1 MRLEELIVRHCA
13 PTLAGLKTGNLFS
26 CQTEDEEKLLA
37 DIRRVNRQFAS
48 RGIRLIP
55 MEYREG
61 RALIYMYRPQK
72 LKKDLSDKTARRLL
86 AAQNYP
92 VSQESQCVAYL
103 IRRLEIGTVFPH
115 EIGLFLGYPPEDVE
129 AFMKHGAAGAKYTG
143 IWKVYGNVEAAK
155 CKFARFKKC
164 ARVYDE
170 DFRKYHSL
178 DRLIVS
184 CS

>member
-1 MRLEELIVRHCA
+1 MMEELIVRHCA

-26 CQTEDEEKLLA
+26 CQAEDGERLLA
-37 DIRRVNRQFAS
+37 GIRQVNRRFAS

-55 MEYREG
+55 MKNKKG

-72 LKKDLSDKTARRLL
+72 LKRDLADESAQRIL

-92 VSQESQCVAYL
+92 VSEEGKCVAYL
-103 IRRLEIGTVFPH
+103 IHRLEAGEDFPH

-129 AFMKHGAAGAKYTG
+129 AFIKYGAAGAKYTG
-143 IWKVYGNVEAAK
+143 AWKVYGNVEAAK
-155 CKFARFKKC
+155 RKFARFKKC
-164 ARVYDE
+164 TRVYDE
-170 DFRKYHSL
+170 VFRKYHSL
-178 DRLIVS
+178 DRLVVS